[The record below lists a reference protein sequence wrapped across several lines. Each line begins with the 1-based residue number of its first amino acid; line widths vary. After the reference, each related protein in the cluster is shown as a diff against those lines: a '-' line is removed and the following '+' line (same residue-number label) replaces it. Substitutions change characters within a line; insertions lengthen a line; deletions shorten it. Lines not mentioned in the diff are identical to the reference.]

1 MDEKVLSGHESVG
14 IMPQPVTGCA
24 LSGQANTLFFY
35 RRSVAVSRESG
46 NRLLKLV
53 KCPPYLLKRIVPMAT
68 NRSQRLRK
76 KLCVDEFQVLL
87 ISKK

>member
-1 MDEKVLSGHESVG
+1 
-14 IMPQPVTGCA
+14 
-24 LSGQANTLFFY
+24 
-35 RRSVAVSRESG
+35 
-46 NRLLKLV
+46 
-53 KCPPYLLKRIVPMAT
+53 MAT